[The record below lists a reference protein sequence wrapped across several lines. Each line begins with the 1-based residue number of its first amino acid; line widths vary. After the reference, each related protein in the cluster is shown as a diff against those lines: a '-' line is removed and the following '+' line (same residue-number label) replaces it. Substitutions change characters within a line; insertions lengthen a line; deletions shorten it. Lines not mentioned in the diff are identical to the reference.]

1 MSLLNSIFG
10 GEAPDKGASKANQKD
25 TPDLFGNK
33 ISVPAVLHKKTLS
46 PQKQK
51 KAAKGTTVDSKN
63 TDNDSSSNDKKQQDS
78 STQQLEDAAEETS
91 TKKVVAKKSKEEIKE
106 EEERTIFVGNL
117 PPDVSRRALA
127 GIFKPCGTV
136 ASARLR
142 SVGVAGVKLP
152 PDQAGN
158 QVR

>member
-25 TPDLFGNK
+25 TPDLFGNR
-33 ISVPAVLHKKTLS
+33 ISVPAVLHKKALS

-51 KAAKGTTVDSKN
+51 KSAKGTTDSKN
-63 TDNDSSSNDKKQQDS
+63 TDDDSSSSDDKKQDS
-78 STQQLEDAAEETS
+78 STQQIEDAAAEETS
-91 TKKVVAKKSKEEIKE
+91 TKKGIVKKTKEEIKE

-117 PPDVSRRALA
+117 PPDISRRALA